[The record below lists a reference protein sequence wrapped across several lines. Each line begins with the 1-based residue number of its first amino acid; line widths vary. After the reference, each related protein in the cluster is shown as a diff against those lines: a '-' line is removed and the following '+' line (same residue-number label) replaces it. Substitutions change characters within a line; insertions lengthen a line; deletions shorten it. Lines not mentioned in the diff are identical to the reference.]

1 MYLPEEIQNKIML
14 YLSTPSAD
22 CIRHLN
28 RSTPSAD
35 CIRHLVEHLHTH
47 EPLDDILE
55 SHMMR
60 EVPEYED
67 YDAEVLVKLWD
78 IPRHLISIAFHNI
91 RLTWYVPEPID
102 LSDTY
107 MIPRRR
113 VRRRN

>member
-67 YDAEVLVKLWD
+67 YDAEVLIIIFYMPRFILDSAFTQIHYRWG
-78 IPRHLISIAFHNI
+78 IPRERIYINN
-91 RLTWYVPEPID
+91 
-102 LSDTY
+102 
-107 MIPRRR
+107 RRV